1 MTKPDHWLTAPHLWL
16 SNVRQF
22 QNKTDKALALEVLS
36 SGAPVGARM
45 LALRD
50 AMFAAQPINTSEHR
64 AAGHWAA
71 RRAAIENNSLTEVPE
86 QFSPEFDPEFA
97 PDSGED
103 RLPKM
108 RRGHQRCRE
117 FADAI
122 CSQSPSPVK
131 QKVSANDIKHVIHI
145 GIGGSDLGPQLM
157 IEALSENAEKP
168 RPKAHFLSN
177 LDHHAVQRLI
187 DQIAADQTLVIVASK
202 SFTTQETLANARHL
216 QQWMQDQGIKDWRSR
231 FIAITADPPKA
242 IKWGI
247 DSELIFEMDET
258 IGGRYSLWSEVSL
271 IARIALGNKAV
282 DEMLLGGVL
291 MDEHFLTAPLNRN
304 LPAVLACADFYNLKQ
319 RGLPTLMVCA
329 YDSRLTLLVPYLK
342 QLWMESLGKQV
353 TTGGEKLESPACPIL
368 WGDVGTNAQHAFFQL
383 LHQGVQGVA
392 IDLIGVIHPD
402 HESQETHTAL
412 LSNLFAQ
419 AQALSLGKKS
429 SSPEKTCLGGHPV
442 NLLMLES
449 LSPAALGS
457 LIALWEHRV
466 LCLSAFT
473 HVNPFDQWGVVL
485 GKSMAATIEKALAGP
500 SGAQTLKDSDMDAIT
515 LEMIDWVRSK
525 KN

>member
-1 MTKPDHWLTAPHLWL
+1 MTKPDHWLTAPNLWL

-22 QNKTDKALALEVLS
+22 QNSTEKDLALEVLS
-36 SGAPVGARM
+36 SGTPVGARM

-71 RRAAIENNSLTEVPE
+71 RRAAIENNSLTEVP
-86 QFSPEFDPEFA
+86 QQFA
-97 PDSGED
+97 PDVDPESASDSGAD
-103 RLPKM
+103 RLTKM
-108 RRGHQRCRE
+108 RAGHQRCRE

-122 CSQSPSPVK
+122 CSKSSNPVK
-131 QKVSANDIKHVIHI
+131 QKICANEIKHIVHI

-157 IEALSENAEKP
+157 IEALSEYGERS

-202 SFTTQETLANARHL
+202 SFTTQETLSNARHL
-216 QQWMQDQGIKDWRSR
+216 QQWMQGQGIKDWRSR
-231 FIAITADPPKA
+231 FVAITADPSKA

-291 MDEHFLTAPLNRN
+291 MDEHFLTAPLDRN
-304 LPAVLACADFYNLKQ
+304 LAAVLACADFYNLKQ

-353 TTGGEKLESPACPIL
+353 NTQGEKLDHPACPIL

-383 LHQGVQGVA
+383 LHQGGQGVA
-392 IDLIGVIHPD
+392 VDLIGVIRPD
-402 HESQETHTAL
+402 HESRDTHAAL

-429 SSPEKTCLGGHPV
+429 SLPEKTCLGGHPV

-449 LSPAALGS
+449 LSPTALGS

-473 HVNPFDQWGVVL
+473 HVNPFDQWGVVW
-485 GKSMAATIEKALAGP
+485 GKSIATTIEKALARPPGTH
-500 SGAQTLKDSDMDAIT
+500 ALEDSDMDAIT
-515 LEMIDWVRSK
+515 LEMIDWIRSK
-525 KN
+525 GI